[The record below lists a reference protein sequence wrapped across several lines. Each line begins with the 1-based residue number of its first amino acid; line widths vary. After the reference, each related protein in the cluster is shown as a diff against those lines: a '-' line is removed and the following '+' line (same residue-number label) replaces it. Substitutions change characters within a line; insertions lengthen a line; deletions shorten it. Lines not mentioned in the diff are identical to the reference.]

1 MIAPG
6 LVIDGH
12 YDVVMVVLSVA
23 IAIGA
28 SYAALDLAARVTS
41 AHGKARQFWLGG
53 GAVAMGIGIWSM
65 HYIGMLAY
73 RLPLTVRYDWPTVLL
88 SLLAAIGASLAALLV
103 VSREHSSQFHS
114 LAGCMVMGGGI
125 AVMHYTGMAAMRM
138 AADCHYS
145 PSLVVLSILLAFAIS
160 FVALWL
166 AFRFRM
172 DTKSWGW
179 RKFVSAVVM
188 GLAIPVMHY
197 TGMAAATFT
206 AAPAVHGDLT
216 HSWSITSTGVAGVII
231 VTVAVLTLSLLS
243 SMAGR
248 KFRAQTLELEASETR
263 CQKILET
270 ALDAFV
276 AVNAGGFITDWNAQ
290 AEITF
295 GWRRSEAVGEMLHS
309 LIFASRNKTHE
320 ELRKALDF
328 EKGAA
333 YGRRL
338 ETIATHK
345 DGHEF
350 PVEITVSLINGGTL
364 ATFVRDITERLRTEN
379 ALRAAATAAEQANQA
394 KSDFLANMSHE
405 IRTPMN
411 GIIGMTDLAL
421 DTELA
426 PEQREYLGMVKSSAT
441 SLLSLLNDIL
451 DFSKIEA
458 GKLDFESIDF
468 RLRPTLN
475 DSLKLLGMRARQK
488 GLELTCLVPPEV
500 PDSLI
505 GDPTRLRQIILNL
518 VSNAIKFTASGGI
531 EVRVETAREDEETA
545 TLHFSVCD
553 SGIGI
558 PEEKQRTIFAAFT
571 QADSS
576 MTRKYGGTGLGLAIS
591 SRLVQMMGGEIWVE
605 SEMKKGS
612 TFHFTLQLK
621 MQNAA
626 TSKYQTVGPE
636 VLRDARVLIA
646 DENGNNRRILQE
658 MVAAW
663 GMKSSIAE
671 KGSEVMQLLEEA
683 ASTQV
688 PFALILLDAQ
698 MRVTDAFTVEQQVRG
713 DARFEKI
720 AIILL
725 TSAGLR
731 GDAARCRELGID
743 AYLTRPVRSADL
755 LQTIT
760 IVLGAGRVAERAS
773 VVTVHSLRENRG
785 RLRILLAEDN
795 RVNRVLAVRVLEKR
809 GHVVSTVDD
818 GLAAV
823 HAVETESFDVIL
835 MDVQMPNMNG
845 LQATL
850 AIRGMEA
857 QNGNHVPIIAMTA
870 HAMAGDREK
879 CLAAG
884 MDGYVAKPL
893 SVVELFS
900 AIDEVLSLPV
910 QRELVNK
917 S

>member
-145 PSLVVLSILLAFAIS
+145 PSLVVLSIFLALVIS

-166 AFRFRM
+166 AFRFRT

-188 GLAIPVMHY
+188 GFAIPVMHY
-197 TGMAAATFT
+197 TGMAAVTFT
-206 AAPAVHGDLT
+206 AAPMVHGDLT
-216 HSWSITSTGVAGVII
+216 HSWSVTSTGVAGVVI
-231 VTVAVLTLSLLS
+231 VTVAVLALSLLS

-276 AVNAGGFITDWNAQ
+276 AVNAAGFITDWNAQ

-295 GWRRSEAVGEMLHS
+295 GWPRSKAVGEMLHR
-309 LIFASRNKTHE
+309 LIFASRYETHE
-320 ELRKALDF
+320 ELRKALDV
-328 EKGAA
+328 ERGAT

-338 ETIATHK
+338 ETIARHK
-345 DGHEF
+345 DGHEL

-364 ATFVRDITERLRTEN
+364 ATFVRDITERLRAEN

-411 GIIGMTDLAL
+411 GIIGMTDLTL
-421 DTELA
+421 DTELT

-458 GKLDFESIDF
+458 GKLDFETIDF
-468 RLRPTLN
+468 RLRTTLG
-475 DSLKLLGMRARQK
+475 DSLKLLAVRAKQK
-488 GLELTCLVPPEV
+488 GLELTCQVLPEV
-500 PDSLI
+500 ADSLV

-518 VSNAIKFTASGGI
+518 VSNAIKFTSTGGI
-531 EVRVETAREDEETA
+531 EVRVEMASEEGDVA
-545 TLHFSVCD
+545 TLHFSVRD
-553 SGIGI
+553 TGIGI
-558 PEEKQRTIFAAFT
+558 PEEKQHTIFAAFT

-591 SRLVQMMGGEIWVE
+591 SRLVQMMGGEVWVE

-612 TFHFTLQLK
+612 TFHFTVQLK
-621 MQNAA
+621 MQSAA
-626 TSKYQTVGPE
+626 MRKYQPVGAE
-636 VLRDARVLIA
+636 LLRDARVLIA
-646 DENGNNRRILQE
+646 DENINNRRILE
-658 MVAAW
+658 ELVTTW
-663 GMKSSIAE
+663 GMKPTIAE
-671 KGSEVMQLLEEA
+671 NGSAVMPLLIEA
-683 ASTQV
+683 SSSETPV
-688 PFALILLDAQ
+688 SLILLDAQ
-698 MRVTDAFTVEQQVRG
+698 MRFMDAFTVAKQVRM
-713 DARFEKI
+713 DARFEKT

-743 AYLTRPVRSADL
+743 AYLTRPVRPADL

-760 IVLGAGRVAERAS
+760 IVLGAERVAERNS

-785 RLRILLAEDN
+785 RLRILLVGDN
-795 RVNRVLAVRVLEKR
+795 RVNRVLAVRLLEKR
-809 GHVVSTVDD
+809 GHVVSTAED
-818 GLAAV
+818 GLAAL
-823 HAVETESFDVIL
+823 HTLEAENFDLIL

-857 QNGNHVPIIAMTA
+857 RSGNHVPIIAMTA
-870 HAMAGDREK
+870 HVMTGDREK

-893 SVVELFS
+893 NVDELFVS
-900 AIDEVLSLPV
+900 IDEVLTSPA

-917 S
+917 R